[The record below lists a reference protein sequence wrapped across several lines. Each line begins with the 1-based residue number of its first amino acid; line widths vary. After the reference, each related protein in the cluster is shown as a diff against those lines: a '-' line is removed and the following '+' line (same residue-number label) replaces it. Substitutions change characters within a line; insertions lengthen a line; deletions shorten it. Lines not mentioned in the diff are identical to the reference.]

1 MARSPSTCERIGL
14 KGDGNGRKK
23 ATPIS
28 EAAPNLLHSE
38 CIADPKK
45 ERLHLRTRLARALQ
59 TSSAE
64 VAQRRYLKA
73 TDAAAQRSRVLD
85 ALRTGPK
92 STIQLR
98 REWDVMAPAARVLE
112 LRRRGFEIVTHWVD
126 ERTECGLLHRVASY
140 LLARETGGEA

>member
-1 MARSPSTCERIGL
+1 MARLRYL
-14 KGDGNGRKK
+14 RAGD
-23 ATPIS
+23 
-28 EAAPNLLHSE
+28 
-38 CIADPKK
+38 
-45 ERLHLRTRLARALQ
+45 
-59 TSSAE
+59 AE
-64 VAQRRYLKA
+64 AQRA
-73 TDAAAQRSRVLD
+73 RVLD

-126 ERTECGLLHRVASY
+126 EPTECGLLHRVASY